1 MLARIFGVI
10 LQVLVLGIVLFFCA
24 LEALMFNDFLYDY
37 PVSQIIV
44 PQWYQLVVC
53 YVFPILILLS
63 LFLLL
68 QKYLNSHIR
77 NVSGI
82 LFVVLAV
89 DMFYMAFI
97 LPNSVAFKAA
107 QQNYVLS
114 MRDMAGFILINL
126 CVLISITVWQ
136 SRRIR

>member
-44 PQWYQLVVC
+44 PQWYQWVVC

-89 DMFYMAFI
+89 DMFYMALI
-97 LPNSVAFKAA
+97 LPKSVAFKAA
-107 QQNYVLS
+107 QSHVLS
-114 MRDMAGFILINL
+114 MRDMAGFILVNL
-126 CVLISITVWQ
+126 CVLIGITVWQ